1 MYRMCPMSGKR
12 GHGKRGVNQEAAST
26 SFCRV
31 AEDLSDLT
39 AKYKNNTGK
48 TSCRVM
54 EGSNVTGFRA
64 QAMNW

>member
-1 MYRMCPMSGKR
+1 
-12 GHGKRGVNQEAAST
+12 VNQEAAST